1 MRAIILLINTCHRRI
16 RSQSGTKPY
25 NRKNMKKITIEG
37 TYTTPN
43 AVFYDTYV
51 KIGRQK
57 YAYEDITDVRSVSA
71 PARLVNGLVQ
81 LSLRDGEVLH
91 VTYFLRDVDRM
102 REAMQLIM
110 PYVRKNRESAAASA
124 FLESDLFDRHDRQE
138 KKDLSIADEIL
149 KLSRLRDQGDITQEE
164 YDLLKARLIEKA

>member
-1 MRAIILLINTCHRRI
+1 
-16 RSQSGTKPY
+16 
-25 NRKNMKKITIEG
+25 
-37 TYTTPN
+37 
-43 AVFYDTYV
+43 
-51 KIGRQK
+51 
-57 YAYEDITDVRSVSA
+57 
-71 PARLVNGLVQ
+71 
-81 LSLRDGEVLH
+81 
-91 VTYFLRDVDRM
+91 M

-124 FLESDLFDRHDRQE
+124 FLESDLFDKHDQQE

>member
-1 MRAIILLINTCHRRI
+1 
-16 RSQSGTKPY
+16 
-25 NRKNMKKITIEG
+25 MKKITIEG

-57 YAYEDITDVRSVSA
+57 YDYNDITDVRSVSA

-81 LSLRDGEVLH
+81 LSLRDGGVLH
-91 VTYFLRDVDRM
+91 VTYFLRDVENM
-102 REAMQLIM
+102 RRAMQLIM
-110 PYVRKNRESAAASA
+110 PYVRKNKESEAASA
-124 FLESDLFDRHDRQE
+124 FLESDLFE
-138 KKDLSIADEIL
+138 KQTPDGKKELSIADEIL
-149 KLSRLRDQGDITQEE
+149 KLSRLRDQGDISQEE